1 MFNIFTKKTRSIE
14 NFSFIGTDVHCHV
27 LPGVDDGPNNMDT
40 ALDMLRLY
48 EQMGYEKI
56 IITPHI
62 NESHFTNAT
71 EEVQTVFEEVKEAK
85 NKHGIALTLE
95 LSAEY
100 KMDAV
105 LEERLQNNDLLTMGD
120 RHLLVELPFLQA
132 PLNWEDRLFELQRM
146 GYIPVLAHAE
156 RYAYLHKDLDQLIRI
171 KDRGIELQLNLLSLI
186 GRYGPDVKKAALR
199 LIEKEA
205 YLWIGTD
212 AHHPNDLTMIREQL
226 KSKWPRK
233 LEATQYQRN
242 VEL

>member
-85 NKHGIALTLE
+85 NKLNIVINVKY
-95 LSAEY
+95 SN
-100 KMDAV
+100 KV
-105 LEERLQNNDLLTMGD
+105 LLQ
-120 RHLLVELPFLQA
+120 V
-132 PLNWEDRLFELQRM
+132 
-146 GYIPVLAHAE
+146 IIV
-156 RYAYLHKDLDQLIRI
+156 
-171 KDRGIELQLNLLSLI
+171 
-186 GRYGPDVKKAALR
+186 
-199 LIEKEA
+199 
-205 YLWIGTD
+205 
-212 AHHPNDLTMIREQL
+212 
-226 KSKWPRK
+226 
-233 LEATQYQRN
+233 
-242 VEL
+242 